1 MVVYLSNMSN
11 TEVLAFLSQLR
22 ELKAKFSVNKVH
34 NRYHLVYIIHPN
46 PSITAL
52 IKHL

>member
-22 ELKAKFSVNKVH
+22 ELRCKFSVNKV
-34 NRYHLVYIIHPN
+34 NGNYHLVYIIHPN

-52 IKHL
+52 IKAL